1 MEKLVIGTCAVEKE
15 DVIRT
20 LEKQETIIFATCA
33 DNRVTTRYMSH
44 VNDGLNIYFQT
55 GNDYLK
61 MQQIRKNPNV
71 AVSVGTYDIEGTAVE
86 LGHPLSGENELFVRL
101 MKAKHPAAFKTYS
114 SIKDECVV
122 KVTVRGVRQW
132 RYIDGKPFLAEGKF

>member
-1 MEKLVIGTCAVEKE
+1 MEKLIIGTCAVDKE

-20 LEKQETIIFATCA
+20 LEKKEVLLFATCA

-44 VNDGLNIYFQT
+44 VNDGLDIYFMT
-55 GNDYLK
+55 GTDYLK

-71 AVSVGTYDIEGTAVE
+71 AVSVGTYDIEGTAAE
-86 LGHPLSGENELFVRL
+86 LGHPLSDELFVRL
-101 MKAKHPAAFKTYS
+101 MKEKHPETFKNYAS
-114 SIKDECVV
+114 YVKECIV
-122 KVTVRGVRQW
+122 KVTVRSVRQW